1 MFEKS
6 YSPSRAR
13 EALRFVRP
21 AAERIRA
28 LYHRLERRRPR
39 SVIPEQRVEAA
50 YFIVLRDLQSIV
62 DRLAAEGVRVKDP
75 KQGLI
80 DFPARRAGRRP
91 SRCTRAARSSS
102 SCVQSSAC
110 PVSYP
115 FSCLGWSGSRV
126 HSPAARRGCNPLRL
140 QSRGAALLLRSPR

>member
-1 MFEKS
+1 MFERC

-80 DFPARRAGRRP
+80 DFPARRAGRRVWLCWKLGESSVRHWHELDAGYAGRRP
-91 SRCTRAARSSS
+91 IDDGGPWDEAADK
-102 SCVQSSAC
+102 AEIA
-110 PVSYP
+110 
-115 FSCLGWSGSRV
+115 G
-126 HSPAARRGCNPLRL
+126 
-140 QSRGAALLLRSPR
+140 